1 METSRRI
8 TRLAKTVKFSFTD
21 VMVNTSEGRSYTA
34 EGRSY
39 TSEGRSYTSERHHV
53 RPSTDLVNGGRLMD
67 TVAKY

>member
-21 VMVNTSEGRSYTA
+21 VMVNTAEGRSYTA
-34 EGRSY
+34 
-39 TSEGRSYTSERHHV
+39 EGRSYTSERHHV
-53 RPSTDLVNGGRLMD
+53 RPSTDLDNGGRLMD

>member
-21 VMVNTSEGRSYTA
+21 VMVNTSEGRSYT
-34 EGRSY
+34 
-39 TSEGRSYTSERHHV
+39 SEGHHV

>member
-21 VMVNTSEGRSYTA
+21 VMVNTSEGRSYT
-34 EGRSY
+34 
-39 TSEGRSYTSERHHV
+39 SERHHV
-53 RPSTDLVNGGRLMD
+53 RPSTDLDNGGRLMD

>member
-21 VMVNTSEGRSYTA
+21 VMVNTS

>member
-21 VMVNTSEGRSYTA
+21 VMVN
-34 EGRSY
+34 